1 MKIKFSVW
9 SLLTLV
15 LLVLPTAYLA
25 ITWDALPTQIPT
37 HFDTGGNAN
46 GYTGKQ
52 SIWLLCLGL
61 PAGIYLLL
69 TFLPRLD
76 PKKQLKASNVNYQK
90 MILASVALT
99 SGLSMYSLYTALH
112 SGSQNGKG
120 LSIITGVFFAFMG
133 NYLTTVQPN
142 YFVGFKTPWA
152 LEFPRIWARVHR
164 VGGWLFFATGLLS
177 AAVALLWSGEV
188 ATGILIVGVLGSV
201 VVVYAYS
208 YWLYRKEMQAVT
220 TPPDAGS

>member
-1 MKIKFSVW
+1 MKTKFSIW
-9 SLLTLV
+9 HLLTL
-15 LLVLPTAYLA
+15 LALVLPTAYLA
-25 ITWDALPTQIPT
+25 ITWDALPAQIPT
-37 HFDTGGNAN
+37 HFDASGNAN

-61 PAGIYLLL
+61 PVGTYLLL

-76 PKKQLKASNVNYQK
+76 PKQRLEAGNTNYQK
-90 MILASVALT
+90 LILALVALM
-99 SGLSMYSLYTALH
+99 SGLSMYSLYAALH
-112 SGSQNGKG
+112 PGNQTGKG
-120 LSIITGVFFAFMG
+120 LAVIMGVFFACMG

-201 VVVYAYS
+201 VVVYGYS
-208 YWLYRKEMQAVT
+208 YWLYRKEMQTA
-220 TPPDAGS
+220 DL